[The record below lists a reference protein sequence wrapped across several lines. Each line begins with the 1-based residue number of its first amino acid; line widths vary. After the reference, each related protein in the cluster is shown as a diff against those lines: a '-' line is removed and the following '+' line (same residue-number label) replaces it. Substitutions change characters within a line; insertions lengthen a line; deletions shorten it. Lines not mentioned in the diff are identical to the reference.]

1 MLTTRDLKLRQAE
14 VLKNIDETYRQI
26 KRQPVGG
33 LGALIQKSNNP
44 PQKIP
49 FVPTIFTPAP
59 MTSSLPYLADWVK
72 MRSNETILQL
82 SADIARRNEVA
93 KASFYIDAMK
103 TAEYQQKLDDNMVIR
118 NQVEPSGKD
127 LMMRFLAGEIQNR
140 KREEYVI
147 ETLRRNREDMALN
160 PVIPV
165 TPVARAAG
173 AIEAGDL
180 GARAYEPTPLE
191 RLATSARERV
201 FPNLK
206 DVADQLLTKRLN
218 DALPEFPT
226 SRLKD
231 IYKKIKEEV
240 TYQLPEKQLQ
250 SRPELITQIVKAK
263 RLGYNVP
270 LEGLP
275 ELRSRSAAEGGGAAP
290 AAWVG
295 GGSVGG
301 GGLAAALKGSL
312 D

>member
-1 MLTTRDLKLRQAE
+1 MLTTRDLKLRQEE
-14 VLKNIDETYRQI
+14 VLKNIDETYKQMI
-26 KRQPVGG
+26 RQPVGG

-44 PQKIP
+44 PQKRP

-72 MRSNETILQL
+72 IRSNETILQL

-93 KASFYIDAMK
+93 KASFYLDAMK

-118 NQVEPSGKD
+118 NQVEPSGRD

-140 KREEYVI
+140 RREEKVI
-147 ETLRRNREDMALN
+147 EDARRERVDMAMN
-160 PVIPV
+160 PAIPV

-173 AIEAGDL
+173 AIGAGDL

-206 DVADQLLTKRLN
+206 DVADQLLTRRLN
-218 DALPEFPT
+218 DEKT
-226 SRLKD
+226 YTVSELKD
-231 IYKKIKEEV
+231 VLRGIKTQGLNYE
-240 TYQLPEKQLQ
+240 LPPPNLLQ
-250 SRPELITQIVKAK
+250 SRPQLIEQIVKAK
-263 RLGYNVP
+263 KLGYDVP
-270 LEGLP
+270 LRLSAP
-275 ELRSRSAAEGGGAAP
+275 RSVAEGGGAAP

-301 GGLAAALKGSL
+301 GGLAAALKGNL
-312 D
+312 E